1 MRKRTSTKWRLLRVN
16 HEPCLID
23 VETLHRE
30 ADVFL
35 RHRHLKP
42 SFIDVS
48 TPHDIW
54 QPHALHTTL
63 ERMRPTSFKNS
74 IPTLL
79 SLKRKVIKSLLATPS
94 SPSVARPYEVAGTE
108 ESPMSRSWY
117 RSMVER
123 IFSAITTA
131 AHNTECRERENAK
144 ETEPKDGIWKGGV
157 GHDWLT
163 VLVGNYG
170 KITHCT

>member
-1 MRKRTSTKWRLLRVN
+1 
-16 HEPCLID
+16 
-23 VETLHRE
+23 
-30 ADVFL
+30 
-35 RHRHLKP
+35 
-42 SFIDVS
+42 
-48 TPHDIW
+48 
-54 QPHALHTTL
+54 
-63 ERMRPTSFKNS
+63 MRPTSFMNS

-123 IFSAITTA
+123 IFSAITNA
-131 AHNTECRERENAK
+131 AHNTKYRERENAK
-144 ETEPKDGIWKGGV
+144 ETEPKGGIWRGRV

-170 KITHCT
+170 KMTHCTRKGEVGHDWLREFWVLMGSERCERERERQHKPKP